1 MKFDLFSLTI
11 PSLLLLWVTELPFVM
26 SWVQTAHNVTMTSD
40 IFPGYQSARVDSAN
54 VVPQMLANALRLHSQ
69 QQLQDIFQQT
79 QGAFASYPNGG
90 YPLSGERQCIFNSYL
105 AGSTSA
111 SCGNNKTLDLHSTLR
126 IPIFVDNHTDT
137 VSSKRSLT
145 SNFKTIEI
153 SELCRNRMDQ
163 LQVAF
168 LDRKDWALQSK
179 F

>member
-11 PSLLLLWVTELPFVM
+11 PSLLLLWVTELSFVM
-26 SWVQTAHNVTMTSD
+26 SWVQTAPNVTMTSD

-90 YPLSGERQCIFNSYL
+90 YPFNSYL

-111 SCGNNKTLDLHSTLR
+111 SCGNNKTLDLHSTLP